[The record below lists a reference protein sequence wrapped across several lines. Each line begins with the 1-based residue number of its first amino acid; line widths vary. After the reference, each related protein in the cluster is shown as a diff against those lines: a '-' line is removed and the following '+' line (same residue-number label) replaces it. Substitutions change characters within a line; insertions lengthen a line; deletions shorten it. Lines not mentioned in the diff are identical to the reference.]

1 MANSDIP
8 GIPEK
13 NIWTLSTDG
22 NPRFGSSARRDHG
35 KDGLDALSYR
45 GALWPEENVACNK
58 FNSKIIQGEVRSE
71 AGGKSDECAPVPQGR
86 VESAGFW
93 YGHEPERGHRRSWHH
108 PGLQCFEAVGRGER
122 ADGSGASES
131 EIFIWDLNIT
141 AAPMTSATKAQPFED
156 VQGLTWNRRVQHI
169 LASISSSCCVISV
182 QLWDL
187 HYETAPTKT
196 FHIHQRGVLGLTW
209 CPKDFDLVASCGKD
223 NKIHCW
229 NQNSEE
235 QNGEILSELA
245 TTNQWNFDVA
255 WCPRNPA
262 LIAGSSFD
270 GNFGSKLDTFY
281 GTSRTVIVNQIVTDR
296 ELIERSNHLEQVLA
310 EGTRSD
316 ACVRRN
322 LKDCWETSRLDC
334 TIYCDAGDI

>member
-1 MANSDIP
+1 MEQRSGGTFATE
-8 GIPEK
+8 GRAAVGGR
-13 NIWTLSTDG
+13 STVCNRSQLDNTG
-22 NPRFGSSARRDHG
+22 AADARRRRTSGICAYPVDEV
-35 KDGLDALSYR
+35 LSK
-45 GALWPEENVACNK
+45 ANK
-58 FNSKIIQGEVRSE
+58 LCTGFVGNDCSAPNRTKI
-71 AGGKSDECAPVPQGR
+71 
-86 VESAGFW
+86 
-93 YGHEPERGHRRSWHH
+93 
-108 PGLQCFEAVGRGER
+108 
-122 ADGSGASES
+122 
-131 EIFIWDLNIT
+131 NT
-141 AAPMTSATKAQPFED
+141 
-156 VQGLTWNRRVQHI
+156 
-169 LASISSSCCVISV
+169 
-182 QLWDL
+182 
-187 HYETAPTKT
+187 
-196 FHIHQRGVLGLTW
+196 RGVLGLTW

-270 GNFGSKLDTFY
+270 GNV
-281 GTSRTVIVNQIVTDR
+281 TVYSINGGAQSIVTDR

-322 LKDCWETSRLDC
+322 L
-334 TIYCDAGDI
+334 

>member
-1 MANSDIP
+1 MEQRSGGTFATE
-8 GIPEK
+8 G
-13 NIWTLSTDG
+13 
-22 NPRFGSSARRDHG
+22 RSA
-35 KDGLDALSYR
+35 
-45 GALWPEENVACNK
+45 
-58 FNSKIIQGEVRSE
+58 
-71 AGGKSDECAPVPQGR
+71 
-86 VESAGFW
+86 
-93 YGHEPERGHRRSWHH
+93 
-108 PGLQCFEAVGRGER
+108 
-122 ADGSGASES
+122 
-131 EIFIWDLNIT
+131 
-141 AAPMTSATKAQPFED
+141 
-156 VQGLTWNRRVQHI
+156 
-169 LASISSSCCVISV
+169 
-182 QLWDL
+182 
-187 HYETAPTKT
+187 
-196 FHIHQRGVLGLTW
+196 RGVLGLTW
-209 CPKDFDLVASCGKD
+209 CPKDFDLVASCSKD

-270 GNFGSKLDTFY
+270 GNV
-281 GTSRTVIVNQIVTDR
+281 TVYSINGGAHAQVQSIVTDR

-334 TIYCDAGDI
+334 AIYCDAGDI